1 MRCRSRRILICE
13 RLLPSSR
20 LSWRSA
26 GSRALPSIVNPAG
39 RSAARWRLTAARPL
53 KRATW
58 SGAARSFRDSDESA
72 AGAMGR
78 DLLLPPH
85 FRNRKEDPFD
95 AAVVCHQTH
104 YNEPWFALRSCSE
117 RLCRFQ
123 SWCANTSRRAL
134 SPVVP
139 LQVRDLI
146 AVRLAH
152 AIPSWAGTLLRQER
166 RTRVQIVISSVHA
179 KLPHCSASRLR
190 PALFSRQ

>member
-20 LSWRSA
+20 LLWRSA
-26 GSRALPSIVNPAG
+26 GSRALPSTVNPAG
-39 RSAARWRLTAARPL
+39 RSTARWRLTAARPL
-53 KRATW
+53 KRYTW

-117 RLCRFQ
+117 RLCRSQ
-123 SWCANTSRRAL
+123 SWCANPTGLITSGPVTAPRPNRRAIGACHTFSGRNPSQAGTQNPRFKSL
-134 SPVVP
+134 SP
-139 LQVRDLI
+139 
-146 AVRLAH
+146 
-152 AIPSWAGTLLRQER
+152 PST
-166 RTRVQIVISSVHA
+166 
-179 KLPHCSASRLR
+179 PSRCR
-190 PALFSRQ
+190 

>member
-1 MRCRSRRILICE
+1 MRCRSRGILICE

-39 RSAARWRLTAARPL
+39 RSAAHWRLTDDRRL

-58 SGAARSFRDSDESA
+58 SGAARVYALSATAPQAA

-95 AAVVCHQTH
+95 AAVVTG
-104 YNEPWFALRSCSE
+104 LI
-117 RLCRFQ
+117 
-123 SWCANTSRRAL
+123 TSVPVTGARPNRRAIGACHTF
-134 SPVVP
+134 SG
-139 LQVRDLI
+139 RN
-146 AVRLAH
+146 
-152 AIPSWAGTLLRQER
+152 PSQAGTQNPRFKSLF
-166 RTRVQIVISSVHA
+166 
-179 KLPHCSASRLR
+179 PR
-190 PALFSRQ
+190 PRHRGGR